1 MLNIIQG
8 SRIRMGNRSPY
19 TVSSSPRAV
28 GSRLPLLPWL
38 YRVIGIPKI
47 QLQVRLRGNNLYI
60 LAEGRNCPD
69 RSLMFEHLV
78 RALAKTEIETLLPPS
93 QPKVYQVILYGRR
106 AGEPRPEW
114 AEVIHVAQIDR
125 YLEDLQG
132 AKTESETTVAIEL
145 ANLGLAKRGRPDA
158 IARYLSE
165 ALAALG
171 VAVRASVKSA
181 ALPEEPELPQ
191 MANLASVLSSTA
203 SLTPQALLNRLW
215 VVCESVYSPDTS
227 LLSETIAQKLRDL
240 ELDGFRDAIVFS
252 RVRGEAEP
260 EWVLR
265 VDLTPP
271 QEMLKDWARWGD
283 VEALT
288 RLMNSAVRDQGV
300 DLSATLMDKTLHV
313 TAQRLNAPEKERI
326 FAAIAPLIDTI
337 APQGIRAMAVY
348 GLSGTPNPMPHLSI
362 PDAPVWVQWMD
373 LPAAEHPALSESTR
387 LLAQE
392 GDLSAI
398 AFLLTRLLNP
408 HLDTQ
413 LATGGIRLQIRQ
425 KGDLL
430 HIMTDAPICPSQ
442 NQVGAKVVKFIRA
455 LKLPDVQGVRVYGRR
470 SGQKRPLWSYG
481 ADFASR
487 DLNSTRR
494 TRSTPEAT
502 PEFATSDA
510 YVGDL
515 LTREPGALTVPE
527 YEDVEPTLWEQVA
540 EAIQGG
546 MARTR
551 LFTIESE
558 TAPNTARAA
567 HTSAPNDARV
577 AIVWAVLGILLTVQA
592 DWLLGQW
599 VKPLI
604 AAKPAPS
611 ASPAPL
617 PPEQLT
623 LPQLS
628 LQKSAGFDTIG
639 SGFTQST
646 QTLLTPGS
654 GSTALLASPLKPKAA
669 IDTSRS
675 PYPTFN
681 APQIDEKFVL
691 YRQYVAQYGAPDVLI
706 VGSSR
711 AMRGVDPVALEQAL
725 ATQGYSGMRVFNFG
739 INGAT
744 IQVVDLVVRRLL
756 ASEKQPKLILFAD
769 GLRAFNEG
777 RPDATYNA
785 IVSSPGYRKLPE
797 VASDAAPSPTQAFTK
812 PLETIV
818 RTPTTVAD
826 RYQSFNDQLLQQ
838 TGQLSTIWSQRDK
851 LQTLIKRSL
860 SFSFSPIATSEAD
873 PESTIVQDG
882 QGLIDINGFLPI
894 SLRFN
899 PVTYYQKYARV
910 PGESDADYA
919 NFNLDGAQTQALR
932 SLAQYTKSQDIP
944 LVVINLPL
952 TENYLDSYRRER
964 EQQFQQYLMR
974 MSGELGFTYRDLLE
988 NWKNTPDF
996 FSDPSHLNRYGA
1008 HAVSTHL
1015 AKDPLI
1021 PWRKR

>member
-1 MLNIIQG
+1 
-8 SRIRMGNRSPY
+8 MGNRSPY
-19 TVSSSPRAV
+19 TLSSSPKTM

-38 YRVIGIPKI
+38 YRVIGIPQI
-47 QLQVRLRGNNLYI
+47 QLQVRLRGNNLYL

-78 RALAKTEIETLLPPS
+78 RALAETEIETLLPAS
-93 QPKVYQVILYGRR
+93 QPKVYQVVFYGRR
-106 AGEPRPEW
+106 IGEPRPEW
-114 AEVIHVAQIDR
+114 ADVIHIAQIDR
-125 YLEDLQG
+125 YLEALDGLKPG
-132 AKTESETTVAIEL
+132 VETTAAIEL
-145 ANLGLAKRGRPDA
+145 ANLGMAKRGRPEA

-165 ALAALG
+165 TLAALG

-181 ALPEEPELPQ
+181 ALSEEPELPHT
-191 MANLASVLSSTA
+191 ANLASVLSSTT

-215 VVCESVYSPDTS
+215 IVCESVYSPDTS

-240 ELDGFRDAIVFS
+240 ELEGFRDAIVFS
-252 RVRGEAEP
+252 RIRGEAEP

-283 VEALT
+283 VEALN

-300 DLSATLMDKTLHV
+300 ELSSTLMDKTLHV
-313 TAQRLNAPEKERI
+313 TAQCSDAPEKERL
-326 FAAIAPLIDTI
+326 FAAIAPLIETI

-348 GLSGTPNPMPHLSI
+348 GLSGTPDPIAHLSI

-387 LLAQE
+387 QLAQE

-408 HLDTQ
+408 SLDTQ

-425 KGDLL
+425 KEDLL
-430 HIMTDAPICPSQ
+430 HIMTDAPVCPSQ
-442 NQVGAKVVKFIRA
+442 SQVSAKVAKHIRA
-455 LKLPDVQGVRVYGRR
+455 LKLPGVRGVRLYGRR
-470 SGQKRPLWSYG
+470 SGQKRPLWSCG
-481 ADFASR
+481 VDFAASEV
-487 DLNSTRR
+487 NRR
-494 TRSTPEAT
+494 ARSAPEAT

-515 LTREPGALTVPE
+515 LTREPGVLTAPE
-527 YEDVEPTLWEQVA
+527 FEDAEPTLWEQLA
-540 EAIQGG
+540 EAIQSG
-546 MARTR
+546 MAQTR

-567 HTSAPNDARV
+567 QSTAPNDAKV
-577 AIVWAVLGILLTVQA
+577 AIVWAVLGVLITVQA
-592 DWLLGQW
+592 DWLLGQFI
-599 VKPLI
+599 KPLI
-604 AAKPAPS
+604 AAKPAPI
-611 ASPAPL
+611 ASPAPS

-628 LQKSAGFDTIG
+628 LQKTAGFDSIG
-639 SGFTQST
+639 GGFTKST
-646 QTLLTPGS
+646 QTLLTAGS
-654 GSTALLASPLKPKAA
+654 GSTALLSSPLKPKAA

-711 AMRGVDPVALEQAL
+711 AMRGVDPVALEQTL
-725 ATQGYSGMRVFNFG
+725 ATQGYSGIRAFNFG

-744 IQVVDLVVRRLL
+744 VQVVDLIVRRLL

-769 GLRAFNEG
+769 GLRAFNNG
-777 RPDATYNA
+777 RLDVTYNA
-785 IVSSPGYRKLPE
+785 IVSSPGFRKLPE
-797 VASDAAPSPTQAFTK
+797 GATNAAPHPTQAFTK
-812 PLETIV
+812 PLETIA
-818 RTPTTVAD
+818 RTHTTVAD
-826 RYQSFNDQLLQQ
+826 RYQAFNDQLVQQ
-838 TGQLSTIWSQRDK
+838 TGQLSTVWSQRDK
-851 LQTLIKRSL
+851 LQTLLKQGL
-860 SFSFSPIATSEAD
+860 SFSFSPIETSEAD
-873 PESTIVQDG
+873 PESTIAQDG

-894 SLRFN
+894 SNRFN
-899 PVTYYQKYARV
+899 PVTYYQKYSRV
-910 PGESDADYA
+910 SGESDGDYA
-919 NFNLDGAQTQALR
+919 NFSLEGVQNQALR
-932 SLAQYTKSQDIP
+932 SLVQYTKSQDIP
-944 LVVINLPL
+944 LVIVNLPL
-952 TENYLDSYRRER
+952 TENYVDAYRRER
-964 EQQFQQYLMR
+964 EQQFQQYLMQ
-974 MSGELGFTYRDLLE
+974 MSRELGFTYRDLLG

-1008 HAVSTHL
+1008 HAVSSHL

-1021 PWRKR
+1021 PWGKR